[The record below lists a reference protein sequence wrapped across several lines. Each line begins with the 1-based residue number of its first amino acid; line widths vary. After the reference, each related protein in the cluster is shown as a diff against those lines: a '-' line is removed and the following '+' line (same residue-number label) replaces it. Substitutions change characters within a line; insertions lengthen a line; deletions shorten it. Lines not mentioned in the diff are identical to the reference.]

1 MIEIAP
7 APLLP
12 VEVRDKMFDHAVKLA
27 HHVNYHNAG
36 TVEFLVEG
44 SGECFFIEVNARL
57 QVTAAGGFCRYDAPV
72 RQSVS
77 QSLLICLFVTL
88 PVCYW

>member
-1 MIEIAP
+1 MAIYFEIPSSSHFSQRRHQKVIEIAP

-57 QVTAAGGFCRYDAPV
+57 QVRV
-72 RQSVS
+72 RIL
-77 QSLLICLFVTL
+77 SL
-88 PVCYW
+88 